1 MKKNLA
7 IALFLTIL
15 VLKGN
20 SQGMSNLTVNG
31 EVAGTTS
38 ENPLSDANINVYV
51 NNTEIFKS
59 TETNSK
65 GHFQLTLPTDKKM
78 VYKIVISYPGFASK
92 SIEVDT
98 RGVPSSE
105 LSFVLG
111 QLGFLLLKENL
122 TGFWSRQIN
131 QKDRLIYTVNDNL
144 VVVDVISAMGHYSD
158 K

>member
-20 SQGMSNLTVNG
+20 SQVMSNITVNG

-38 ENPLSDANINVYV
+38 ENPLTDANINVYI

-122 TGFWSRQIN
+122 TVDKS
-131 QKDRLIYTVNDNL
+131 KKELL
-144 VVVDVISAMGHYSD
+144 VAKYAYNNKSKNIAQLEN
-158 K
+158 